1 MYYHLTF
8 RFPLVEVYGIARRIN
23 ELLHIK
29 RTRML
34 SINQN
39 RGTYMGLGIKS
50 SHINNGVVNGTVNT
64 RPSGVQGFISRF
76 CGSSNVYDLNLFCLF
91 VCTAVVVSGSL
102 IYICVYC

>member
-39 RGTYMGLGIKS
+39 RVLTWDWELNQAILMMVSLMG
-50 SHINNGVVNGTVNT
+50 
-64 RPSGVQGFISRF
+64 Q
-76 CGSSNVYDLNLFCLF
+76 
-91 VCTAVVVSGSL
+91 
-102 IYICVYC
+102 